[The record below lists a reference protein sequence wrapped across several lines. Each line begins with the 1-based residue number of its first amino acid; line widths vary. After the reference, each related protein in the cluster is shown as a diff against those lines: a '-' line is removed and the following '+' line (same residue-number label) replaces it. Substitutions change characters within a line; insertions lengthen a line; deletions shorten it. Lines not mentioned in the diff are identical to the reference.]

1 MKEKNGSSW
10 NDDAVKRVKEEVGDI
25 GADLD
30 SDEQGSEGSMTS
42 EDDDDRDVSVWDDD
56 DDDDDESDED
66 ETPSF
71 LKRRFKKK

>member
-1 MKEKNGSSW
+1 MCI
-10 NDDAVKRVKEEVGDI
+10 R
-25 GADLD
+25 D
-30 SDEQGSEGSMTS
+30 S
-42 EDDDDRDVSVWDDD
+42 DRDVSVWDDDDD